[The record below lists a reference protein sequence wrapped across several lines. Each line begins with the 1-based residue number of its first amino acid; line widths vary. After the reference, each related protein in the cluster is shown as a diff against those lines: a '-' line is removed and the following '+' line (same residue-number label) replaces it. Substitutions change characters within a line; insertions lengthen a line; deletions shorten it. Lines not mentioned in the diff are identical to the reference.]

1 MNDRL
6 RSARKAKGLT
16 QEEMAK
22 LLGYQSKSGYSMIET
37 GRNRPPLPIAL
48 HIAKIVGQ
56 EVEAL
61 FPSSDFHC
69 SKKEKRGPSCI

>member
-6 RSARKAKGLT
+6 RKARRAKGLT

-56 EVEAL
+56 EVEQL
-61 FPSSDFHC
+61 FPAGGVHNS
-69 SKKEKRGPSCI
+69 

>member
-6 RSARKAKGLT
+6 RNARRAKGLT

-37 GRNRPPLPIAL
+37 GRNRPPLPVAL

-56 EVEAL
+56 EVEQL
-61 FPSSDFHC
+61 FAPQDVHS
-69 SKKEKRGPSCI
+69 P

>member
-1 MNDRL
+1 VTTLNDRL
-6 RSARKAKGLT
+6 RKARRAKGLT

-48 HIAKIVGQ
+48 QIAKIVEQG
-56 EVEAL
+56 VEQL
-61 FPSSDFHC
+61 FPANDVQSS
-69 SKKEKRGPSCI
+69 

>member
-6 RSARKAKGLT
+6 RKARRAKGLT
-16 QEEMAK
+16 QEAMAK

-48 HIAKIVGQ
+48 QIAKIVGR
-56 EVEAL
+56 EIEEL
-61 FPSSDFHC
+61 FPPNDIHSF
-69 SKKEKRGPSCI
+69 

>member
-6 RSARKAKGLT
+6 RKARRAKGLT
-16 QEEMAK
+16 QDEMAK

-37 GRNRPPLPIAL
+37 GRNRPPLPVAL

-56 EVEAL
+56 EVEQL
-61 FPSSDFHC
+61 FPASDVHT
-69 SKKEKRGPSCI
+69 S

>member
-6 RSARKAKGLT
+6 RKARRAKGLT

-37 GRNRPPLPIAL
+37 GRNRPPLPVAL

-56 EVEAL
+56 EVEQL
-61 FPSSDFHC
+61 FPASDVHT
-69 SKKEKRGPSCI
+69 S

>member
-6 RSARKAKGLT
+6 RKARRAKGLT

-48 HIAKIVGQ
+48 QIAKIVGQ
-56 EVEAL
+56 EVEQL
-61 FPSSDFHC
+61 FPASNVHTS
-69 SKKEKRGPSCI
+69 

>member
-6 RSARKAKGLT
+6 RKARRAKGLT

-48 HIAKIVGQ
+48 QIAKIVEQ
-56 EVEAL
+56 EVEQL
-61 FPSSDFHC
+61 FPANDVQSS
-69 SKKEKRGPSCI
+69 